1 MPYVMDERKFISSD
15 LDEYE
20 AVERTAHYLKVF
32 NEDKK
37 DRTLTLLIRD
47 DQWETADGR
56 DFLKHTASAV
66 SLSREDALALAAW
79 INERFQ

>member
-1 MPYVMDERKFISSD
+1 MPYAMDEQKFISSD

-20 AVERTAHYLKVF
+20 ASERTGHYLKVF

-37 DRTLTLLIRD
+37 DRTLDMLIRD
-47 DQWETADGR
+47 DQWETTDGR
-56 DFLKHTASAV
+56 DFLKYTVSVV
-66 SLSREDALALAAW
+66 SLTREDALALAEW

>member
-1 MPYVMDERKFISSD
+1 MPYQMDERKFVSSD
-15 LDEYE
+15 LEEYE
-20 AVERTAHYLKVF
+20 PSERTAHYLKVF

-47 DQWETADGR
+47 DQWDTADGK
-56 DFLKHTASAV
+56 DFLRYTASAV
-66 SLSREDALALAAW
+66 SLTREDALALAEW